1 MRCGGDQ
8 IANRKSSI
16 VHRSGFT
23 LVELLV
29 VIGVL
34 ALSMGVL
41 VPALGQARRTARSL
55 VSASRQRQVVL
66 AANLYATDHE
76 GWYPESVATAAMLGR
91 TWRWQEPRMIKACS
105 ARGDGYQCSAAGYLR
120 YYLPNAKVLSCPSSP
135 AAYPYLKDLWRA
147 GDAWDNPDTAYTDD
161 HAIGSYCLFW
171 NYVGHLTEQD
181 RPFHGP
187 QTNDGR
193 SRGSTLLVSDYF
205 GFNNWRSPEAFGSC
219 EHLPKAK
226 VTAETSEAAA
236 YWFAKPKGEPD
247 PAGVNVT
254 LRAGFVDGH
263 VEAYGPDAT
272 VVLEVAD
279 ALDGATPAVSGFGLG
294 AGQFFIPANGVAP
307 KP

>member
-1 MRCGGDQ
+1 MGGTDEQ
-8 IANRKSSI
+8 IVNRKSSI
-16 VHRSGFT
+16 ADASGFT

-41 VPALGQARRTARSL
+41 VPALSQARRTARSL
-55 VSASRQRQVVL
+55 VSASRQRQIVL

-105 ARGDGYQCSAAGYLR
+105 ARADGYRCSAAGYLR

-147 GDAWDNPDTAYTDD
+147 GDAWDNPDTGYTDD
-161 HAIGSYCLFW
+161 HALGSYCLYW
-171 NYVGHLTEQD
+171 NYVGHLTGQD
-181 RPFHGP
+181 RPFAGP

-193 SRGSTLLVSDYF
+193 SRGGTLLVSDYF
-205 GFNNWRSPEAFGSC
+205 GFNNWRSPESFGSC
-219 EHLPKAK
+219 EHLPKAE
-226 VTAETSEAAA
+226 ATSETREAAP

-247 PAGVNVT
+247 RAGVNVK

-263 VEAYGPDAT
+263 VETYGPEAT

-279 ALDGATPAVSGFGLG
+279 ALDGTSPAVSGFGLG
-294 AGQFFIPANGVAP
+294 AGQFFIPAVGVAARH
-307 KP
+307 